1 MDKKVYENTRYQN
14 IYRHKKNK
22 NYIRPNTKTSNKQKN
37 PTNNPR
43 LLCLTNLFYRGLL
56 YQTLLRKR

>member
-22 NYIRPNTKTSNKQKN
+22 NYVIYILIN
-37 PTNNPR
+37 
-43 LLCLTNLFYRGLL
+43 
-56 YQTLLRKR
+56 